1 MSKIIMTVGIPGSG
15 KSTWAKNFCRSNIDV
30 KRVNKDDLRNML
42 DDGIHTS
49 KNEQMVIRLQD
60 EIINT
65 LIANDIS
72 VIVDNTNLKKYHWEH
87 FRNIALANGCEF
99 EIKIFPISTENAL
112 ERNETRP
119 ISDRVPP
126 EVIKNMATAM
136 YGFDY
141 EELYSYEIRKYN

>member
-87 FRNIALANGCEF
+87 FRNMAIAHDCEF
-99 EIKIFPISTENAL
+99 NIMMFPISIENAL
-112 ERNETRP
+112 ERNEIRP
-119 ISDRVPP
+119 YSEQVPID
-126 EVIKNMATAM
+126 VIKAM
-136 YGFDY
+136 EISMRNINY
-141 EELYSYEIRKYN
+141 EELYGYEIRKYN